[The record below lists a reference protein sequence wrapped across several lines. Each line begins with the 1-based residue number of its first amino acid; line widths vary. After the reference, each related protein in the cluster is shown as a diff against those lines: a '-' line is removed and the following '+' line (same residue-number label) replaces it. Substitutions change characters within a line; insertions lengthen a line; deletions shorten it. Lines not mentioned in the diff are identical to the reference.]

1 MAEIET
7 PLKSFA
13 LSVADPISLKESN
26 SLPCKSFKELYA
38 DCELNTSF
46 SKEKLDAK
54 IKSDLGL
61 LEMELFS
68 TIQKSH
74 EYLQQLQKAIT
85 EMINDNNVDSEERQ
99 KGKEHLVIIEETQ
112 DQFSELTKQF
122 TKTKALQEN
131 LSGNLNMGGY
141 RSLIICTIDTLSII
155 IKQLEKTSVS
165 SNIISR

>member
-1 MAEIET
+1 MAEVEA

-26 SLPCKSFKELYA
+26 SLPCKNFKELYA

-54 IKSDLGL
+54 IKSDLAL

-74 EYLQQLQKAIT
+74 EYLQQLQNRCWLGQHFRTQSCIQ
-85 EMINDNNVDSEERQ
+85 R
-99 KGKEHLVIIEETQ
+99 HLW
-112 DQFSELTKQF
+112 QFVF
-122 TKTKALQEN
+122 
-131 LSGNLNMGGY
+131 Y
-141 RSLIICTIDTLSII
+141 RKLADGCRAGL
-155 IKQLEKTSVS
+155 
-165 SNIISR
+165 